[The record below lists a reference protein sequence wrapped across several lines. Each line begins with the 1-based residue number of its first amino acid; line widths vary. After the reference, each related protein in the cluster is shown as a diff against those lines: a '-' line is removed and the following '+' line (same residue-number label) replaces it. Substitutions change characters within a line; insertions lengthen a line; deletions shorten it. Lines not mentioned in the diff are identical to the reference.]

1 MSETR
6 IDISDLKNEG
16 SDVVTD
22 LTKFLEEKT
31 KATVETA
38 LNEIIVKSKSEKEA
52 VLSRTH
58 LRLLLRKFLHR
69 SELKEYY
76 RVIGGK
82 DNTLVVKE
90 KKTGEEED

>member
-1 MSETR
+1 
-6 IDISDLKNEG
+6 
-16 SDVVTD
+16 
-22 LTKFLEEKT
+22 
-31 KATVETA
+31 
-38 LNEIIVKSKSEKEA
+38 VKSKSEKEA

-82 DNTLVVKE
+82 DNALIVKE
-90 KKTGEEED
+90 KKTGEEEE

>member
-82 DNTLVVKE
+82 DNALIVKE
-90 KKTGEEED
+90 KKTGEEEE